1 MTSSG
6 IELRIGNKYRVGR
19 KIGSGSFGDIYLGK
33 KSDLFVFCRFVF
45 SHLSLLVDEVKL
57 RNENASCDDDEKTPI
72 ASDARSEP
80 REKRANTTLTNLS
93 APQER
98 TFKRTRRLESNWYD
112 FFVVAFFFFLS
123 SFVSV
128 LWAGIDFRRLVHVCS
143 TRLRGRDGGRS
154 ARLVSRAGDRTSGE
168 DFETLFLLTG

>member
-45 SHLSLLVDEVKL
+45 SHLFLLVDEVKL
-57 RNENASCDDDEKTPI
+57 RNENARCDDDEKTPI
-72 ASDARSEP
+72 ASDARSES

-98 TFKRTRRLESNWYD
+98 TFKRTRRLESNWY
-112 FFVVAFFFFLS
+112 VFFFSLVFCVCPLGGHRLSTFGTCLFYPSSRKRWRPFGTSRLS
-123 SFVSV
+123 S
-128 LWAGIDFRRLVHVCS
+128 
-143 TRLRGRDGGRS
+143 GRS
-154 ARLVSRAGDRTSGE
+154 NIGRG
-168 DFETLFLLTG
+168 F

>member
-1 MTSSG
+1 M
-6 IELRIGNKYRVGR
+6 
-19 KIGSGSFGDIYLGK
+19 
-33 KSDLFVFCRFVF
+33 
-45 SHLSLLVDEVKL
+45 KL
-57 RNENASCDDDEKTPI
+57 RNENARCEDDEKTPI

-112 FFVVAFFFFLS
+112 FLRRIFFS
-123 SFVSV
+123 SFVSCP
-128 LWAGIDFRRLVHVCS
+128 LGGHRLS
-143 TRLRGRDGGRS
+143 TFGKCLFYRLRGRDGGRS

-168 DFETLFLLTG
+168 DFETFFLLTG

>member
-19 KIGSGSFGDIYLGK
+19 KIGSGSFGDIYLGRVT
-33 KSDLFVFCRFVF
+33 FVFVVLF
-45 SHLSLLVDEVKL
+45 SLTSFLLVDEVKL

-80 REKRANTTLTNLS
+80 REKRANKTLTNLS

-112 FFVVAFFFFLS
+112 FFVVAFFFSLVFCVCPLGGHRLSTFGKCLFYPSSRKRWRPFGTSRLS
-123 SFVSV
+123 S
-128 LWAGIDFRRLVHVCS
+128 
-143 TRLRGRDGGRS
+143 GRS
-154 ARLVSRAGDRTSGE
+154 NIGRG
-168 DFETLFLLTG
+168 F

>member
-45 SHLSLLVDEVKL
+45 SHLFLLVDEVKL
-57 RNENASCDDDEKTPI
+57 RNENARCDDDEKTPI
-72 ASDARSEP
+72 ASDARSES

-98 TFKRTRRLESNWYD
+98 TFKRTRRLESNWY
-112 FFVVAFFFFLS
+112 VFFFLS
-123 SFVSV
+123 RLLCLSFGRASTFDVWYMSV
-128 LWAGIDFRRLVHVCS
+128 LPVFEEEMAAVRHVSSLERAIEHRERILRRSFC
-143 TRLRGRDGGRS
+143 
-154 ARLVSRAGDRTSGE
+154 
-168 DFETLFLLTG
+168 